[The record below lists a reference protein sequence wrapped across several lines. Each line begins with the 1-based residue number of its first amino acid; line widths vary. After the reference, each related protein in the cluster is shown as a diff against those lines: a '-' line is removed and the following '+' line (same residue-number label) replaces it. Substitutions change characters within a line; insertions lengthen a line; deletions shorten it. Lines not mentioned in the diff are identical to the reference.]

1 MIVVLRIQTSTRRKR
16 TPMERQCSRV
26 IVVTSCSRSNRACY
40 STRARTTDR
49 RSGSTTRTWS
59 PRRTPTTSQ
68 RLGQGVRS
76 NRWIHRRKLI
86 SRRGWRS
93 SRWRYRPTRRS
104 SFSSGRRCLMRRRA
118 TRGSSRGG
126 GARMS
131 LTAVRYSYFM
141 LTPNHTYAQRRPQ
154 QTLRRRA
161 IR

>member
-26 IVVTSCSRSNRACY
+26 IVVTSCSKSNRACC

-59 PRRTPTTSQ
+59 PRRTPTSSQ
-68 RLGQGVRS
+68 RLGQGRS

-131 LTAVRYSYFM
+131 LTAVRYSFFM